1 MKRLHLSAVRALAV
15 AGVCGLM
22 LAGAL
27 PAAAAT
33 VTLSGSGTGSEEV
46 PAGVASDK
54 VAGTFDIDTTAGT
67 LTYKISFQGSEAAT
81 MGHIHKGAAGTKGDV
96 VIPFDA
102 AVINAGGSA
111 TVTVDKALLDAIVA
125 DPAGY
130 YVNVHTASAPGGAA
144 RGQLTAGTATMPSTV
159 SAGTGGQFA
168 ALHDGGSPA
177 LVALLIGAGLVVVG
191 AVGAVAAGRRRG

>member
-1 MKRLHLSAVRALAV
+1 MNRLRLTAVRALAV

-33 VTLSGSGTGSEEV
+33 VTLSGSGSGSEEV
-46 PAGVASDK
+46 PAGSASDK
-54 VAGTFDIDTTAGT
+54 VSGTFDIDAAAGT
-67 LTYKISFQGSEAAT
+67 LTYKISFQGSEPAT

-96 VIPFDA
+96 VVPFDA

-111 TVTVDKALLDAIVA
+111 TITVDKAVLDAIVA

-130 YVNVHTASAPGGAA
+130 YVNVHTATAPGGAA
-144 RGQLTAGTATMPSTV
+144 RGQLMTGSGTMPSAV

-168 ALHDGGSPA
+168 ALHDSGNTA
-177 LVALLIGAGLVVVG
+177 LIALLAGAGLLVVG
-191 AVGAVAAGRRRG
+191 AAGAVTVGRRRG